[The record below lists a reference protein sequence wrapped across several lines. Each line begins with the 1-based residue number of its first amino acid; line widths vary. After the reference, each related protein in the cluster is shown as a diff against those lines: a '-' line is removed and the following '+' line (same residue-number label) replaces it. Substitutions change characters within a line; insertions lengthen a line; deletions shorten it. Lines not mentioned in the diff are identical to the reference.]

1 MNYFIAIICPPVSA
15 YLSGARLQVILSL
28 ALFVLAIWSLWAANS
43 GVFMGGYAA
52 GPVLYVFAVI
62 HAFVLSH
69 RFYQQQSGQTHPHRG
84 SESQNKL

>member
-1 MNYFIAIICPPVSA
+1 MNYFIAVICPPVGA

-28 ALFVLAIWSLWAANS
+28 ALFVLAIWALWAANS

-62 HAFVLSH
+62 HAFVLTH

-84 SESQNKL
+84 SDTQSKL